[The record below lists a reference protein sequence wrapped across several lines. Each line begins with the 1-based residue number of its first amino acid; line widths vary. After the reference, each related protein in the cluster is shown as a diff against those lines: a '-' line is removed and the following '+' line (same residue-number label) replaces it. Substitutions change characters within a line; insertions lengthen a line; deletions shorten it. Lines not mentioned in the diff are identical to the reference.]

1 MIYFIY
7 ADLINIYILI
17 LIWMGGLK
25 SMTTFVNVDKN
36 KKNKLLK
43 VLLKGNK
50 VSEAVIYALLEVNT
64 SELLKIIHVLNDE
77 IRNIN
82 IIGEIVLDKSK
93 CWLEID
99 QKSLDFEKLKQYSQS
114 GKGFSNP
121 ISNTKMET
129 TFLQKLINVKNSGS
143 LNYNQIEELSERQY
157 KLLKLIVF
165 KNKVNMISICNI
177 LGLPKDLVFEEL
189 IILNN
194 YLISKECGRVVK
206 SEDDKYFYENNG
218 VKFDILFK
226 VIYQEDVKDIDIY
239 NCNIFLDV
247 MNLRIVEYISEAI
260 VKFTE
265 NVLDDFNI
273 DYGSLALR
281 IGLINVILREK
292 NIGEIKA
299 SSFTTKIIFY
309 ENGFEMLK
317 KITNYFN
324 NTNNLDMNCTKISQT
339 FSEDNEMISE
349 KSNNTVFEKSR
360 YKYSGVDFFGLLE
373 ELMK

>member
-1 MIYFIY
+1 
-7 ADLINIYILI
+7 
-17 LIWMGGLK
+17 
-25 SMTTFVNVDKN
+25 MTTFVNVDKN